1 MHNAIQ
7 LYDRVVQFTFMPPKG
22 GGNLPPPFASRHR
35 VKSQPYEKFV
45 RLTGTW
51 RKGVDKL
58 SRPLAS
64 SQRAHSTPD
73 DSSRVD
79 HIEHVLG
86 MAERAPAP

>member
-7 LYDRVVQFTFMPPKG
+7 LYEQVVRLIFMPPKG

-35 VKSQPYEKFV
+35 VKSQPHEKFL

-51 RKGVDKL
+51 RKGRDKL
-58 SRPLAS
+58 SRPFVVP
-64 SQRAHSTPD
+64 QQAHSTRD
-73 DSSRVD
+73 DSSRVN

-86 MAERAPAP
+86 MAERAPSP